1 MSERV
6 DPTVIEVEV
15 ERPEPDAE
23 PRSNLHTS
31 GDGAFRGSAG
41 PILAGLVV
49 DLADFI
55 TPLGLGKLG
64 IPIGAGVGWWIGGQ
78 LGLRGSRRAWL
89 IVLGA
94 VYCGLPWTSHLPLG
108 TLVGL
113 ISGVRKTGNSS
124 R

>member
-6 DPTVIEVEV
+6 DPEVIEVDV
-15 ERPEPDAE
+15 ERPEPEEERAHSR
-23 PRSNLHTS
+23 PS
-31 GDGAFRGSAG
+31 GSGIFLGAAG

-49 DLADFI
+49 DLADLVTFH
-55 TPLGLGKLG
+55 GMGRWG
-64 IPIGAGVGWWIGGQ
+64 YPIGAGVGWWVAGQ

-89 IVLGA
+89 TVLGA
-94 VYCGLPWTSHLPLG
+94 LYCGLPWTSHLPLG

-113 ISGVRKTGNSS
+113 VSGARGRGNSS